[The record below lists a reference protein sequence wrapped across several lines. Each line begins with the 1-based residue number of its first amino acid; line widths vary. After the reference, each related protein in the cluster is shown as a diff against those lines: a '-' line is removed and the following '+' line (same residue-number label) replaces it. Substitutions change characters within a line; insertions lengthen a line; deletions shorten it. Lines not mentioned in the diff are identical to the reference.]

1 MDIIDQKLD
10 LLIKGFLPVLCS
22 DPDFDN
28 GVLASG
34 IMTFFEYKRFGIPG
48 NDLPSFESWLES
60 IYKDSYASWALA
72 ASMIATGTAAKRSP
86 VVTGL
91 IIAAFSLY
99 GVLDGVRPIAKKYNF
114 AI

>member
-1 MDIIDQKLD
+1 MLWGKISAACAVAVAAGI
-10 LLIKGFLPVLCS
+10 V
-22 DPDFDN
+22 
-28 GVLASG
+28 ASG

-48 NDLPSFESWLES
+48 NDLPSFEAWLES
-60 IYKDSYASWALA
+60 IYKDSYSAWALA

-99 GVLDGVRPIAKKYNF
+99 GVLDGIRPIAKKYNF